1 MNTGKTDTRSPE
13 IIVDDGDVRL
23 EDLMAVAFEGRR
35 VRLSD
40 DVAWRDKL
48 QRSRSELEQSLSAG
62 DRIYGVSTGVG
73 HGSSRTIDPEHTHEF
88 AYQIIRQHGCG
99 LGEVFSEAE
108 GRAVIFAR
116 LVSLSK
122 GYSAVRLSL
131 LEALCNLLNCG
142 VIPVIPSLGSVGASG
157 DLTPLSYLAAV
168 LAGEREVYYG
178 GEVLAADKVL
188 GRAGLKPHDFVP
200 KESLA
205 IMNGTSVMTAIGSIT
220 AARFGRTLDLC
231 ERAAG
236 LAAEILLG
244 RSQAFHPTA
253 HRLKHHPGQIS
264 AAAAIRSAISGSRL
278 MDSAPEKGRII
289 QDPYSIRCAPH
300 VIGAARDA
308 LTWAGELL
316 IRELNSVNDNPIV
329 DPDVPEIIFA
339 GNFYGGHVALA
350 MDLIKTAAASVADL
364 LDRQYALLVDSRLNS
379 GLPETLVGYEGCGL
393 KALQLTCSALT
404 ARAVQRSAP
413 DTVLSRPTEAHN
425 QDKVSMGLHAA
436 LNAAEITTLVQ
447 QVLATELIA
456 LSNAA
461 ALRNEEDLSPAG
473 RRLLG
478 RVRDFSPVLE
488 NDRRLDRDLERL
500 SRAIDQGLDPVEVD
514 YVSDR
519 EKLKNKLA

>member
-40 DVAWRDKL
+40 DAAWRDKL
-48 QRSRSELEQSLSAG
+48 QRSRSALEQSLSAG

-73 HGSSRTIDPEHTHEF
+73 HGSSRTIDPEHTREF

-99 LGEVFSEAE
+99 LGEAFSEEE
-108 GRAVIFAR
+108 GRAIIFTR
-116 LVSLSK
+116 LVSLAK

-131 LEALCNLLNCG
+131 LEALCNLINYG

-178 GEVLAADKVL
+178 GELLAADVALK
-188 GRAGLKPHDFVP
+188 RAGLKPHDFVP

-220 AARFGRTLDLC
+220 VARFGRTLSVC
-231 ERAAG
+231 ERAAA
-236 LAAEILLG
+236 LAAEIFLG

-264 AAAAIRSAISGSRL
+264 AAAAIRAAISGSRL

-308 LTWAGELL
+308 LTWAGDQLQ
-316 IRELNSVNDNPIV
+316 RELNSVNDNPIV
-329 DPDVPEIIFA
+329 DPDGPETIFA
-339 GNFYGGHVALA
+339 GNFYGA
-350 MDLIKTAAASVADL
+350 MWPWPWI
-364 LDRQYALLVDSRLNS
+364 
-379 GLPETLVGYEGCGL
+379 
-393 KALQLTCSALT
+393 
-404 ARAVQRSAP
+404 
-413 DTVLSRPTEAHN
+413 
-425 QDKVSMGLHAA
+425 
-436 LNAAEITTLVQ
+436 
-447 QVLATELIA
+447 
-456 LSNAA
+456 
-461 ALRNEEDLSPAG
+461 
-473 RRLLG
+473 
-478 RVRDFSPVLE
+478 
-488 NDRRLDRDLERL
+488 
-500 SRAIDQGLDPVEVD
+500 
-514 YVSDR
+514 
-519 EKLKNKLA
+519 